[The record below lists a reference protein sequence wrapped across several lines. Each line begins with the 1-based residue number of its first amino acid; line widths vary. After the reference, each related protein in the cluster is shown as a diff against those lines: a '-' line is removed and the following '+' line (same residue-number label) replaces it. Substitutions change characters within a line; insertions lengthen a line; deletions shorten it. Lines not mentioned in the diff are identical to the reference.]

1 MRNAYSRLRRE
12 RCRVAVAT
20 RWGALGVLLL
30 SPAALPAQLGC
41 SAATCT
47 VEITLPVSDVMR
59 LSVSQTSVSLGAPT
73 IADFTAGYRDIN
85 GAAAVV
91 TVKANR
97 AFQVQ
102 LVGTTSTFAYS
113 GTFANPVKPASDL
126 TWATSQAGLSSSGN
140 TAATS
145 LTFIDQSASGSAN
158 QSLFLR
164 TMWSFARDVPGT
176 YSIVLSLT
184 ISAP

>member
-1 MRNAYSRLRRE
+1 MRDAYGRLRRE
-12 RCRVAVAT
+12 RRRLALAT

-30 SPAALPAQLGC
+30 LPATLWAQLGC
-41 SAATCT
+41 SVATCT

-59 LSVSQTSVSLGAPT
+59 LTVSQTSVSLGAPT
-73 IADFTAGYRDIN
+73 IADFAAGYRDIN

-102 LVGTTSTFAYS
+102 LVGTTSAFAYS
-113 GTFANPVKPASDL
+113 GAFVNPVKLASDL
-126 TWATSQAGLSSSGN
+126 KWATSQAGLSSSSN

-145 LTFIDQSASGSAN
+145 LTFINQSASGTAN

-164 TMWSFARDVPGT
+164 TRWSFSRDLPGT